1 MISSI
6 DIYVNVNAMMFITKF
21 GIKSGI
27 SMYTITNLAREFKL
41 TSRTIRYYEEL
52 GLLHP
57 KRSSNGNR
65 IYTNKEYALL
75 RLILRGKRFGFSLE
89 EIKDMV
95 LLFDK
100 DRTGI
105 QQLERTV
112 VYGEQKLEEV
122 TQRIKEL
129 EEIKE
134 EISLLMVDFK
144 EKLMMLRGEN
154 I

>member
-1 MISSI
+1 
-6 DIYVNVNAMMFITKF
+6 
-21 GIKSGI
+21 
-27 SMYTITNLAREFKL
+27 MYTITNLAREFKL

-57 KRSSNGNR
+57 KRSSSGNR